1 MDAIAPL
8 LTLILL
14 EVVLGLDNVIFISIL
29 ASKLPQEMQLRARR
43 TGLILAMIM
52 RLILLAGISI
62 ILKLDKTL
70 FTIFNEGFSGKDLI
84 LIGGGLFLLYKAS
97 TEIYERTEGEEP
109 SGSSKVK
116 APPSFRAAIGQ
127 ILLLDLVFSIDSIV
141 TAVGMVDPNQ
151 TWIMYVAVVVT
162 VAIMMFAAGPIA
174 RFIHRHPSIKVLALS
189 FLLLIGVSLMADGLG
204 FHIPKGYIY
213 FSLVFSML
221 TTFFQIRAAKDPA
234 PAPVNLRERYSDDE
248 ELNADPKG

>member
-1 MDAIAPL
+1 MNAVAPL

-29 ASKLPQEMQLRARR
+29 ASKLPIEMQQRARR
-43 TGLILAMIM
+43 TGLILAMLL
-52 RLILLAGISI
+52 RLVLLAGISI

-70 FTIFNEGFSGKDLI
+70 FTLFDEGFSGKDLI

-97 TEIYERTEGEEP
+97 KEIYERTEGEEHA
-109 SGSSKVK
+109 GSEKVK

-141 TAVGMVDPNQ
+141 TAVGMVDPRQ
-151 TWIMYVAVVVT
+151 TWIMYVSVVVT

-189 FLLLIGVSLMADGLG
+189 FLLLIGVSLIADGLG

-221 TTFFQIRAAKDPA
+221 TTFFQIRAAKSPG
-234 PAPVNLRERYSDDE
+234 PEPVNLREKYTDE
-248 ELNADPKG
+248 EEMKA

>member
-29 ASKLPQEMQLRARR
+29 ASKLPLEMQQRARR
-43 TGLILAMIM
+43 TGLILAMFL
-52 RLILLAGISI
+52 RLVLLAGISV
-62 ILKLDKTL
+62 ILKLEGNL
-70 FTIFNEGFSGKDLI
+70 FTIFGEGFSGKDLI
-84 LIGGGLFLLYKAS
+84 LVGGGLFLLYKAS
-97 TEIYERTEGEEP
+97 TEIYERTEGEEV
-109 SGSSKVK
+109 SGSAKVK

-141 TAVGMVDPNQ
+141 TAVGMVDPRQ
-151 TWIMYVAVVVT
+151 TWIMYVAVVIT
-162 VAIMMFAAGPIA
+162 VGIMMFAAGPIA

-189 FLLLIGVSLMADGLG
+189 FLLLIGVSLIADGLG

-213 FSLVFSML
+213 FSLAFSMF
-221 TTFFQIRAAKDPA
+221 TTFFQIRSAKSPA
-234 PAPVNLRERYSDDE
+234 PEPVNLREKYGDE
-248 ELNADPKG
+248 EVLTP

>member
-29 ASKLPQEMQLRARR
+29 ASKLPPEMQQRARR
-43 TGLILAMIM
+43 TGLILAMVL
-52 RLILLAGISI
+52 RLVLLAGISV
-62 ILKLDKTL
+62 ILKLDKNLFTL
-70 FTIFNEGFSGKDLI
+70 FDEGFSGKDLI

-97 TEIYERTEGEEP
+97 TEIYERTEGEEQ
-109 SGSSKVK
+109 SGSSKMK

-141 TAVGMVDPNQ
+141 TAVGMVDPKQ
-151 TWIMYVAVVVT
+151 TWIMYVSVVVT

-189 FLLLIGVSLMADGLG
+189 FLLLIGVSLIADGLG

-221 TTFFQIRAAKDPA
+221 TTFFQIRAAKSP
-234 PAPVNLRERYSDDE
+234 PEPVNLRERYSDDE
-248 ELNADPKG
+248 ETNP

>member
-1 MDAIAPL
+1 MEAIAPL

-29 ASKLPQEMQLRARR
+29 AAKLPPEMQQRARR
-43 TGLILAMIM
+43 TGLILAMFL
-52 RLILLAGISI
+52 RLVLLAGISV
-62 ILKLDKTL
+62 ILKLEGNLFTL
-70 FTIFNEGFSGKDLI
+70 FHVGFSGKDLI

-97 TEIYERTEGEEP
+97 TEIYERTEGEEE
-109 SGSSKVK
+109 SGSARVK

-141 TAVGMVDPNQ
+141 TAVGMVDPRQ

-174 RFIHRHPSIKVLALS
+174 RFIQRHPSIKVLALS
-189 FLLLIGVSLMADGLG
+189 FLLLIGVSLIADGLG

-221 TTFFQIRAAKDPA
+221 TTFFQIRAAKSPA
-234 PAPVNLRERYSDDE
+234 PDPVNLRERYSDE
-248 ELNADPKG
+248 EERSL